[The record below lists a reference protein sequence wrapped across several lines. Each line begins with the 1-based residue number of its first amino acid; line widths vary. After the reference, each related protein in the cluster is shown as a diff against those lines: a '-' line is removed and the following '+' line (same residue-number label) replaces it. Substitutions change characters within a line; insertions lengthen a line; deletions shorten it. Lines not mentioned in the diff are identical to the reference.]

1 MIVKTLSS
9 QFLAARRKAAI
20 TEYER
25 ILKAEL
31 WEARDQVM
39 IYEGNLATVSMK
51 PPPQDDK
58 RFWYEELDRLR
69 HALEHLKKR
78 HADTIVAMEG
88 NIYSKPAFRHF
99 LSIWEEQHVPAEKD
113 YVDVEI
119 SDKSVP
125 IVPEYVEPIVPTVVV
140 KVEPEVPTVVEVEP
154 EVSPPKESEVV
165 VKPEVSIEESVI
177 VEPTPNLPEPDV
189 SSEEM
194 GHEDQSEK
202 RVDTAQELGGDA

>member
-9 QFLAARRKAAI
+9 QFLAHRRSAAI
-20 TEYER
+20 AEYER

-69 HALEHLKKR
+69 EALEYLKKR
-78 HADTIVAMEG
+78 HAQTIVAMEG
-88 NIYSKPAFRHF
+88 DVYSKPAFRHF
-99 LSIWEEQHVPAEKD
+99 LRVWEEQHVPAESD
-113 YVDVEI
+113 YVDVEV
-119 SDKSVP
+119 KGGQQYVP
-125 IVPEYVEPIVPTVVV
+125 RVEVVEVPTVVE
-140 KVEPEVPTVVEVEP
+140 VEPEVPTVVEVEEEVRPPKGP
-154 EVSPPKESEVV
+154 EVEVE
-165 VKPEVSIEESVI
+165 PEVSIEESVV
-177 VEPTPNLPEPDV
+177 VEPTPNLSEPDV
-189 SSEEM
+189 KSEEM

-202 RVDTAQELGGDA
+202 RVDTAQELGDDA